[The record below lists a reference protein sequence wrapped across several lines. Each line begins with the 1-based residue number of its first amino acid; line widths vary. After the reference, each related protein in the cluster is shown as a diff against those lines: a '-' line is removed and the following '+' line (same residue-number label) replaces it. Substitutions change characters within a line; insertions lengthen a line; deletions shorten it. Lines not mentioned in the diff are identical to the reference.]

1 MISVE
6 YFTWNRLFVRVIFSI
21 LCTDTSGADS
31 QQQLETHSIL
41 SVLFSFLC
49 LKFVQIEYKIIII
62 MFFSENLISLILTL
76 RADNPNYSD
85 KIALAIPKLFNC

>member
-1 MISVE
+1 M
-6 YFTWNRLFVRVIFSI
+6 WNRLFVWVLFSI
-21 LCTDTSGADS
+21 LCTVTSRADS
-31 QQQLETHSIL
+31 QQQLGTHSIFV
-41 SVLFSFLC
+41 VLFSFLC

-62 MFFSENLISLILTL
+62 IFFFQNLISLILTL